1 MKYRRNR
8 FYGYTLL
15 EMIMVMAIIAILL
28 SMMFP
33 VFANAFK
40 KARSLGDE
48 NPNDPDG
55 PRISPSS
62 VSILPLGM
70 FRDHSLI
77 DRAIF

>member
-1 MKYRRNR
+1 MHHPIGCGKMKYRRNR

-33 VFANAFK
+33 VFAKAFK

-48 NPNDPDG
+48 NPKDPDG

-62 VSILPLGM
+62 VNPGE
-70 FRDHSLI
+70 FD
-77 DRAIF
+77 DD